1 MTRQLKLLALAAV
14 AVLALSAVSAASA
27 SAASF
32 FTTQSTPTFI
42 KGLQQTKNV
51 FTDTAG
57 TIKCSAAEFTSGQIS
72 SNAVGTVNVHP
83 TYGGCTAFGQAA
95 SVSTTSCSYTLSIVS
110 VSGSTGD
117 GSIVIDCSSGTTIVI
132 NLPAAGCSVT
142 IGAQSFPG
150 GGNTIDY
157 ESIGSGA
164 TEAILVTSTVSA
176 IVWAASGGICDT
188 NSTGATASITG
199 TVLTKGYDQAA
210 FSTQHGIFVG

>member
-157 ESIGSGA
+157 ESIGSGL
-164 TEAILVTSTVSA
+164 TQAILITSTVTG
-176 IVWAASGGICDT
+176 IDWAGSGNICDKNESASLAT
-188 NSTGATASITG
+188 YTGSVRAR
-199 TVLTKGYDQAA
+199 GYDQVG